1 MSPVVPPLLP
11 GKGKRQKDGRRV
23 LNLSLP
29 QKMEEEAGSE
39 ESTVLAI
46 VCEEEHTGRF

>member
-1 MSPVVPPLLP
+1 MSPEVPPLLP
-11 GKGKRQKDGRRV
+11 GEGKRQKDGLR
-23 LNLSLP
+23 LSLP
-29 QKMEEEAGSE
+29 QNMEEEAGSE